1 MTNYGI
7 WLSFNNQEEGFQ
19 LPENPSSIEIKDA
32 VSNKTYNIS
41 GLGEINVLQDPSLT
55 DFTFEGIFPSQQ
67 NPFVIAKRALEP
79 KIYKDYLRK
88 WMATKQPIRFIFTG
102 SSFSIDTLAS
112 IEAFEW
118 KEVGG
123 AVGDIE
129 YKLSL
134 KKYVHYAAQKVK
146 VVSKVANKAVAN
158 KKTSPRPDE
167 RAPVKTYKLVKGDS
181 LWKIAE
187 KFLGSGSRYKEIQKL
202 NNIKDSQLR
211 KLPIG
216 LEVKLPAK

>member
-1 MTNYGI
+1 MTDYGI
-7 WLSFNNQEEGFQ
+7 WLSFNNQAEGFQ

-32 VSNKTYNIS
+32 VSNKTYHIS
-41 GLGEINVLQDPSLT
+41 GLGEINVLKDSSLT
-55 DFTFEGIFPSQQ
+55 EFTFEGIFPSEQ
-67 NPFVIAKRALEP
+67 NPFVIAKKALGP
-79 KIYKDYLRK
+79 KIYVDYIRK
-88 WMATKQPIRFIFTG
+88 WMASKQPIRFIFTG
-102 SSFSIDTLAS
+102 STFSINTLAS

-146 VVSKVANKAVAN
+146 VVSKTANKE
-158 KKTSPRPDE
+158 TPPRPDE
-167 RAPVKTYKLVKGDS
+167 RAPLKTYKLVKGDS

-187 KFLGSGSRYKEIQKL
+187 KFLGKGSRYKEIQKL
-202 NNIKDSQLR
+202 NNIKDSELR
-211 KLPIG
+211 RLPIG
-216 LEVKLPAK
+216 LEVKLPPK